1 MLTMM
6 RSVLVLGATCLTFG
20 CGSID
25 EQEVQD
31 AAEVTQRTVQRGVA
45 GAKRGAEVTW
55 DAATEVADQAANQAM
70 DAIERRR
77 QRQQAEA
84 EAAPPPVDPFA
95 GAAEAIV
102 CEEPG
107 VRCTVTAE
115 LAARARQH
123 TGVLSQQASLRPVRS
138 PAVGL
143 RVDGMKAG
151 SIPELMGF
159 SVGDVVTHVNGIAV
173 GSMRDAMLLYMNV
186 RAARHFEVHYLRGDD
201 ERTIVVDVV

>member
-1 MLTMM
+1 MM
-6 RSVLVLGATCLTFG
+6 RSVLVLGATCLVLG

-55 DAATEVADQAANQAM
+55 DAATEVADQAATQAM
-70 DAIERRR
+70 DALERRKR
-77 QRQQAEA
+77 RQQAEA
-84 EAAPPPVDPFA
+84 EAEAASPPVDPFA

-159 SVGDVVTHVNGIAV
+159 AVGDVVTHVNGVAV

-186 RAARHFEVHYLRGDD
+186 RAARHFEVHYLRGED
-201 ERTIVVDVV
+201 ERMIVVDVV